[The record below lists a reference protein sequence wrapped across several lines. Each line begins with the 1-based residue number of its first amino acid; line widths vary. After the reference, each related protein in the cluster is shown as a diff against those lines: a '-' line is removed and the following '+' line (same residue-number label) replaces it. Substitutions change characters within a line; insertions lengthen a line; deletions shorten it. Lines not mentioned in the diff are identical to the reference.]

1 MEQLRRRESPQLP
14 KLHSE
19 SESQWEIAGPPT
31 RPVSD
36 TTESAQQTTSQNE
49 SSHTESNETTVE
61 TEASS
66 QDYPRRERH
75 APNYFEPGTLE
86 GRNVVC
92 HMLCVIIVTSFP
104 VRTSVQSFCIGWL
117 LVGHLSET
125 MTTAASL

>member
-36 TTESAQQTTSQNE
+36 TTELAQQTTSQNE

-66 QDYPRRERH
+66 QDIQRYPRRERH
-75 APNYFEPGTLE
+75 APNYFEPGT
-86 GRNVVC
+86 
-92 HMLCVIIVTSFP
+92 
-104 VRTSVQSFCIGWL
+104 
-117 LVGHLSET
+117 
-125 MTTAASL
+125 